1 MYIYV
6 NIYVWFPWKYGDAF
20 LNALNLDSSNLNL
33 GIELSV
39 KVTSLVVAF
48 DEVTIM
54 LKNEITKNLDFG

>member
-6 NIYVWFPWKYGDAF
+6 NIYVWFPWKYGDVF